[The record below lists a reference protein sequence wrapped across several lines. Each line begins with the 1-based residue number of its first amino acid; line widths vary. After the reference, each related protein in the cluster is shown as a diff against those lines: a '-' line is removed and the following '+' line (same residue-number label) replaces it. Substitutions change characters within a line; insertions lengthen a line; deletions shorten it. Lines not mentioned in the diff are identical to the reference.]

1 MSFKP
6 EMISDFKSSMSFLVS
21 SMLETMSRV
30 ARERIMSGKQSH
42 HVQTE
47 KFSSFFDKI
56 SDNEEML
63 TNLSKK
69 VVVPVFN
76 SHSLSLLSPLIGAD
90 GKVEDSFLKIEK
102 EGEDDSSFKIKTTPD
117 GVFFQIS
124 KVFLPISEV
133 YTDAVRITVANRS
146 ENLPYPNKILLGL
159 YSTIFHSIKD
169 CTPAD
174 QLEIIESNV
183 KTLVDSLDSYEEPV
197 APKREAGPM
206 GMIKNILGNI
216 DFNQIG
222 DMMQKVS
229 GDENSSKEFGEVFG
243 KISDTIKGGGN
254 PLEAMNDIIKQV
266 TVNAAMGEN
275 AQEDGADD
283 TGATDDGATDDTGDD
298 TGRTILERRRKP
310 RPLRWLR
317 SKYFQLS

>member
-6 EMISDFKSSMSFLVS
+6 EMISDFKSSISFLIS
-21 SMLETMSRV
+21 SMLETMSHV
-30 ARERIMSGKQSH
+30 AGERIMSGKQPH

-76 SHSLSLLSPLIGAD
+76 THSISLLSPLIGAD
-90 GKVEDSFLKIEK
+90 GRVEDAFLKVEKDK
-102 EGEDDSSFKIKTTPD
+102 EEDSSFKIKTTPD

-124 KVFLPISEV
+124 KVFLPISQV
-133 YTDAVRITVANRS
+133 YTDAVRIAVSRKN

-159 YSTIFHSIKD
+159 YSTVFHSIKD
-169 CTPAD
+169 TTPAD

-206 GMIKNILGNI
+206 GMIKSILGNI

-229 GDENSSKEFGEVFG
+229 GDEKSSKEFGEVFG
-243 KISDTIKGGGN
+243 RISDTIKSGGN

-266 TVNAAMGEN
+266 TVDAAMGDN
-275 AQEDGADD
+275 AH
-283 TGATDDGATDDTGDD
+283 DDGGETETEETAPVETAEGESESTE
-298 TGRTILERRRKP
+298 TAALTQE
-310 RPLRWLR
+310 
-317 SKYFQLS
+317 

>member
-6 EMISDFKSSMSFLVS
+6 EMISDFKSSISFLVS
-21 SMLETMSRV
+21 SMLETMSHV
-30 ARERIMSGKQSH
+30 ASERIMSSKQPH

-56 SDNEEML
+56 SDNDEML
-63 TNLSKK
+63 SNLSKK

-76 SHSLSLLSPLIGAD
+76 THSLSLLSPLIGPD
-90 GKVEDSFLKIEK
+90 GKVEDGFLKVEK
-102 EGEDDSSFKIKTTPD
+102 DKEEDSSFKIKTTPD
-117 GVFFQIS
+117 GIFLQIS

-133 YTDAVRITVANRS
+133 YTDAVRIAVTNKS

-159 YSTIFHSIKD
+159 YSTVFQSIKD
-169 CTPAD
+169 STPAE

-183 KTLVDSLDSYEEPV
+183 KTLVDSLDSYDEPV

-229 GDENSSKEFGEVFG
+229 GDEKSSKEFGEVFG
-243 KISDTIKGGGN
+243 KISDSIKGGGN

-266 TVNAAMGEN
+266 TVNAAMGDNAEDEGTGDMESSTCEDMGSSVVEESGSTCEDTGSSVVEESAAT
-275 AQEDGADD
+275 AQE
-283 TGATDDGATDDTGDD
+283 
-298 TGRTILERRRKP
+298 
-310 RPLRWLR
+310 
-317 SKYFQLS
+317 